1 MTEDEVLAAG
11 DGGRWSFESQVAG
24 SGERVDVGGRAGR
37 RVDWVA
43 GAPFVRACGRV
54 VGRVVGRGVVLW

>member
-1 MTEDEVLAAG
+1 M
-11 DGGRWSFESQVAG
+11 AG